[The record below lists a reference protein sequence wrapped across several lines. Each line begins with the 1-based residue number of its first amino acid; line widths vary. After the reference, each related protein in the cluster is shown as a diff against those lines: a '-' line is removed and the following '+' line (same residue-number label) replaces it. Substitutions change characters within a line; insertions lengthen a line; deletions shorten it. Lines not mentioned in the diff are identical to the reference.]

1 MAWSFRRRVKIIP
14 GVHLNFSRSGISTS
28 IGVRGANMTIG
39 SSGTFLNT
47 GVPGLG
53 ISNRQRL
60 SGRNSSHSPDL
71 PLPVPVIPEEDDR
84 GNIYSA
90 DIHEITSQG
99 MQGIKE
105 AILLAREQRMS
116 LKKDLS
122 KIKLALMTT
131 KVKKVMSYILIY
143 GFIKKDVPEHLSI
156 DLIAQQEAIKQTKEQ
171 IDASYVDLAVE
182 FDLEL
187 KQKYDALVAA
197 FVNLTKC
204 RKIWDVTSAHYQ
216 DRVITRSSASTLIK
230 RTIVHFGLKS
240 IPEFKSTVQA
250 MYFQNANGADLY
262 IYPGFIVMYSRA
274 TNFAVI
280 GLDEIDFQ
288 QSYVRFTETQ
298 GVPTDSKVIDQTWAK
313 VNRNGSRDKRFK
325 GNYQIPV
332 VRYGEIKLRTV
343 TGVHEEYE
351 FSNYEATEAF
361 GNAFRSYQNAIR
373 QLNIIN

>member
-1 MAWSFRRRVKIIP
+1 
-14 GVHLNFSRSGISTS
+14 
-28 IGVRGANMTIG
+28 IG

-60 SGRNSSHSPDL
+60 SGRNSSHSPDP

-156 DLIAQQEAIKQTKEQ
+156 DLIAQQEAIK
-171 IDASYVDLAVE
+171 
-182 FDLEL
+182 
-187 KQKYDALVAA
+187 
-197 FVNLTKC
+197 
-204 RKIWDVTSAHYQ
+204 
-216 DRVITRSSASTLIK
+216 
-230 RTIVHFGLKS
+230 
-240 IPEFKSTVQA
+240 
-250 MYFQNANGADLY
+250 
-262 IYPGFIVMYSRA
+262 
-274 TNFAVI
+274 
-280 GLDEIDFQ
+280 
-288 QSYVRFTETQ
+288 
-298 GVPTDSKVIDQTWAK
+298 
-313 VNRNGSRDKRFK
+313 
-325 GNYQIPV
+325 
-332 VRYGEIKLRTV
+332 
-343 TGVHEEYE
+343 
-351 FSNYEATEAF
+351 
-361 GNAFRSYQNAIR
+361 
-373 QLNIIN
+373 

>member
-1 MAWSFRRRVKIIP
+1 MAWSFRRRIKIIP

-28 IGVRGANMTIG
+28 IGVRGLNMTIG
-39 SSGTFLNT
+39 NSGSYLNT
-47 GVPGLG
+47 SVPGLG

-60 SGRNSSHSPDL
+60 SGRNSSYSPD
-71 PLPVPVIPEEDDR
+71 PSLPVPAIPIDNDR

-105 AILLAREQRMS
+105 AILLAREQRVS

-122 KIKLALMTT
+122 KIKLALTAT
-131 KVKKVMSYILIY
+131 KAKKVMSYMLIY
-143 GFIKKDVPEHLSI
+143 GLIKKDIPERLSI

-171 IDASYVDLAVE
+171 IDSSYVDLAIE

-187 KQKYDALVAA
+187 KQKYDALAAA

-216 DRVITRSSASTLIK
+216 DRAITRSSASTVVK

-240 IPEFKSTVQA
+240 IPEFKSNIQA
-250 MYFQNANGADLY
+250 LYFQNANGADLY
-262 IYPGFIVMYSRA
+262 IYPGFIVMYSKA

-280 GLDEIDFQ
+280 GLDEIDLL

-298 GVPTDSKVIDQTWAK
+298 GVPLDSRVIDQTWAK
-313 VNRNGSRDKRFK
+313 VNRNGSRDRRFK

-332 VRYGEIKLRTV
+332 VRYGELKIRTA
-343 TGVHEEYE
+343 TGVNEEYQ
-351 FSNYEATEAF
+351 FSNYEVTEAF
-361 GNAFRSYQNAIR
+361 GDAFRSYQNAVR
-373 QLNIIN
+373 QLSHL

>member
-1 MAWSFRRRVKIIP
+1 MAWSFRRRIKIIP

-60 SGRNSSHSPDL
+60 SGINSSNSPD
-71 PLPVPVIPEEDDR
+71 PALPVPVIPEVNDR

-90 DIHEITSQG
+90 DIHAITSQG

-105 AILLAREQRMS
+105 AILLARDQRVS

-122 KIKLALMTT
+122 KIKLALAVTRA
-131 KVKKVMSYILIY
+131 KNVMSYMFIY
-143 GFIKKDVPEHLSI
+143 GLIKKDIPKRLST
-156 DLIAQQEAIKQTKEQ
+156 DLLAQREAIKQTKEQ
-171 IDASYVDLAVE
+171 IDASYVDMTIE

-274 TNFAVI
+274 TNFAII

-298 GVPTDSKVIDQTWAK
+298 GVPADSKVIDQTWAK
-313 VNRNGSRDKRFK
+313 VNRNGSRDKRYK

-332 VRYGEIKLRTV
+332 VRYGEIKLRTD

-361 GNAFRSYQNAIR
+361 GNAFRSYQNAVR
-373 QLNIIN
+373 

>member
-1 MAWSFRRRVKIIP
+1 MAWSFRRRVKVIP
-14 GVHLNFSRSGISTS
+14 GVHLNFSRNGISTS

-47 GVPGLG
+47 GIPGLG

-60 SGRNSSHSPDL
+60 SGGNSSHSSDPTL
-71 PLPVPVIPEEDDR
+71 PAPVIPGENDR

-105 AILLAREQRMS
+105 AILLARAQRLS

-122 KIKLALMTT
+122 KIKLAWVAT
-131 KVKKVMSYILIY
+131 KAKKVMSYMFIY
-143 GFIKKDVPEHLSI
+143 GLIKKDIPKRFST
-156 DLIAQQEAIKQTKEQ
+156 DLLAQREAIKQTKEQ
-171 IDASYVDLAVE
+171 IEASYVDLAIE

-187 KQKYDALVAA
+187 KRKYDALVAA

-216 DRVITRSSASTLIK
+216 DRVTTRSSASTVVK

-250 MYFQNANGADLY
+250 LYFQNANGADLY

-298 GVPTDSKVIDQTWAK
+298 GVPADSRVIDQTWAK
-313 VNRNGSRDKRFK
+313 VNRNGSCDKRFK

-332 VRYGEIKLRTV
+332 VRYGEIKLRTA

-351 FSNYEATEAF
+351 FSNFEATETF
-361 GNAFRSYQNAIR
+361 GNAFRSYQNAVR
-373 QLNIIN
+373 QLSHL

>member
-47 GVPGLG
+47 GLPGLG

-60 SGRNSSHSPDL
+60 SGRISSHSPDPAL
-71 PLPVPVIPEEDDR
+71 PAPVIPGENDR

-90 DIHEITSQG
+90 DIHTITSQG

-105 AILLAREQRMS
+105 AILLARAQRSS

-122 KIKLALMTT
+122 KIKLALTVT
-131 KVKKVMSYILIY
+131 KAKKVMSYMFIY
-143 GFIKKDVPEHLSI
+143 GLIKKDIPKRLST
-156 DLIAQQEAIKQTKEQ
+156 DLLAQREAIKQTKEQ
-171 IDASYVDLAVE
+171 IEASYVELAIE

-187 KQKYDALVAA
+187 KQKYDALVTA

-250 MYFQNANGADLY
+250 LYFQNANGADLY

-298 GVPTDSKVIDQTWAK
+298 GVPADSKVIDQTWAK

-373 QLNIIN
+373 QLI

>member
-1 MAWSFRRRVKIIP
+1 MAWSFRRRIKIVP

-28 IGVRGANMTIG
+28 IGVRGLNMTIG
-39 SSGTFLNT
+39 NSGSYLNT
-47 GVPGLG
+47 SVPGLG

-60 SGRNSSHSPDL
+60 SGRNSSYSPD
-71 PLPVPVIPEEDDR
+71 PSLPVPAIPIDNDR

-105 AILLAREQRMS
+105 AILLAREQRVS

-122 KIKLALMTT
+122 KIKLALTAT
-131 KVKKVMSYILIY
+131 KAKKVMSYMLIY
-143 GFIKKDVPEHLSI
+143 GLIKKDIPERLSI

-171 IDASYVDLAVE
+171 IDSSYVDLAIE

-204 RKIWDVTSAHYQ
+204 RKIWDVTSAHYE
-216 DRVITRSSASTLIK
+216 DRAITRSSASTVVK

-240 IPEFKSTVQA
+240 IPEFKSNIQA
-250 MYFQNANGADLY
+250 LYFQNANGADLY
-262 IYPGFIVMYSRA
+262 IYPGFIVMYSKA

-280 GLDEIDFQ
+280 GLDEIDLL

-298 GVPTDSKVIDQTWAK
+298 GVPLDSRVIDQTWAK
-313 VNRNGSRDKRFK
+313 VNRNGSRDRRFK

-332 VRYGEIKLRTV
+332 VHYGELKIRTA
-343 TGVHEEYE
+343 TGVNEKYQ

-361 GNAFRSYQNAIR
+361 GNAFRSYQNAVR
-373 QLNIIN
+373 QLSHL